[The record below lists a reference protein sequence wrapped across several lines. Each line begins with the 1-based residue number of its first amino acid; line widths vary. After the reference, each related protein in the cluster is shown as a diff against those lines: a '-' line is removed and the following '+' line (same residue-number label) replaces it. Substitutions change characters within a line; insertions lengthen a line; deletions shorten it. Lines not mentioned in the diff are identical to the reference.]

1 MTNDSLQDRG
11 KAMEDMFFHDRDAQ
25 LIEKM
30 KAELSAEEDRTS
42 LIAATGI
49 QDASVI
55 NKLMEQ
61 GISCETLAGV
71 GLIPLVV
78 VAWADGKMEDK
89 EREAILQAACESG
102 INKEHGSYQLVSSWL
117 EKKPADGL
125 FNSWKDYV
133 AALKQNLDEASVNQ
147 IKRSV
152 IDRAQRVADSAGGFL
167 GIAETSGVEKKPIE
181 ELEAAFG

>member
-102 INKEHGSYQLVSSWL
+102 INLSLIH
-117 EKKPADGL
+117 
-125 FNSWKDYV
+125 
-133 AALKQNLDEASVNQ
+133 
-147 IKRSV
+147 I
-152 IDRAQRVADSAGGFL
+152 
-167 GIAETSGVEKKPIE
+167 
-181 ELEAAFG
+181 